1 MRPLLE
7 ARSRL
12 LQRLCSIAFPQAFAK
27 GDVYELLSHLR
38 EFFQQGTAEPLR
50 CCKQDL
56 ADFFNPI
63 AKSQFLTAWRI
74 TLEFYRQRHG
84 VRPDTVFT
92 INVPTIILHA
102 LALQRFMVAGRGFRQ
117 AHGSAMGSPLSPVLC
132 GMVIAAQ
139 EEIWRRTFSITCSS
153 MSRNLLSLRYVDNRL
168 WISNAGSN
176 NCLVSNCS

>member
-1 MRPLLE
+1 MDCPIVNISKTMLCQKPFLSSISTQKGFWINLFRHFLQWWLQERLTVLL
-7 ARSRL
+7 
-12 LQRLCSIAFPQAFAK
+12 IN
-27 GDVYELLSHLR
+27 LR
-38 EFFQQGTAEPLR
+38 EIMQQLR
-50 CCKQDL
+50 LFRGKRL
-56 ADFFNPI
+56 AR
-63 AKSQFLTAWRI
+63 ATREVRI
-74 TLEFYRQRHG
+74 WTE
-84 VRPDTVFT
+84 D
-92 INVPTIILHA
+92 VPTIILHA